1 MKGGRESAPT
11 HTQWYALVARCKR
24 LCFYLYAVTAV
35 VLTYRD
41 AVLALERLS
50 GMVSTAMSVTNFF
63 VAVGSFWIVF
73 GLVWWL

>member
-24 LCFYLYAVTAV
+24 LCFYLYAVTSM

-41 AVLALERLS
+41 AALALERLS
-50 GMVSTAMSVTNFF
+50 EMV
-63 VAVGSFWIVF
+63 
-73 GLVWWL
+73 